1 MPTVH
6 QTDEYMTLLT
16 AVQAERQSKFEK
28 AQVKRVGREV
38 REAWLQEA
46 RMEAHRQKHNRL
58 EKLERLRQEKMAKT
72 KEENELWRIFNWET
86 KGEWGKREEEVMSLR
101 YSWNGL
107 RTYRNIVNRVRDLVA
122 TLGGDRKNE

>member
-72 KEENELWRIFNWET
+72 KEENELWSTMNAI
-86 KGEWGKREEEVMSLR
+86 LR
-101 YSWNGL
+101 AEGCGPCFLSALELAIQPCNTIS
-107 RTYRNIVNRVRDLVA
+107 RPCFCD
-122 TLGGDRKNE
+122 